1 MRGKIFQNWR
11 ATIDGEKAQKHQ
23 IASQKLAELTG
34 TFQGM
39 NKENEVLKS
48 MRSHRMDIDQGNQ
61 QRISQS
67 IAGRNKVNL
76 TMNDFHR

>member
-23 IASQKLAELTG
+23 IASQKVAKLTG

-39 NKENEVLKS
+39 NKENEALKS
-48 MRSHRMDIDQGNQ
+48 VRSHRMDIDQGNQ
-61 QRISQS
+61 RRISQS
-67 IAGRNKVNL
+67 IAGKNEVNPI
-76 TMNDFHR
+76 MNDFHR